1 VSLPDGSRATLNR
14 DSAIRVDFA
23 SAARRVTLLRGEVY
37 VEVVPDAAHPF
48 RVAAGQGVSEAVGT
62 AYAVRRVDGRTQ
74 VAVTEGR
81 VAVTSTAGPGAGVS
95 LVAGEGVRYADGR
108 FLGTKF
114 AVNGDD
120 ALAWRQDRIV
130 FVDRPL
136 RDALSELERY
146 HRGRIVLLGGSR
158 AYRPVSGVI
167 DLQKLEDGITAL
179 AATHGLTAVH
189 LTPYLTVLR

>member
-1 VSLPDGSRATLNR
+1 
-14 DSAIRVDFA
+14 
-23 SAARRVTLLRGEVY
+23 
-37 VEVVPDAAHPF
+37 
-48 RVAAGQGVSEAVGT
+48 VSEAVGT
-62 AYAVRRVDGRTQ
+62 AYAVGQVDGRTR
-74 VAVTEGR
+74 VTVTEGR
-81 VAVTSTAGPGAGVS
+81 VAVTGAAEPGVSVS

-108 FLGTKF
+108 LLGAKF
-114 AVNGDD
+114 RVNGDD